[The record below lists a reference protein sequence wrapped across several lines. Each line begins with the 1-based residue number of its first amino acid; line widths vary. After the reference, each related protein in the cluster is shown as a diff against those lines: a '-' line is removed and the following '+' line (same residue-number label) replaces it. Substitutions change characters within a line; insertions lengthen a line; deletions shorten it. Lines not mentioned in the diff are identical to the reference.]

1 MKMVAFHKERRRVQE
16 VQRVIA
22 EHEAKGLDPD
32 ILLRIAGMA
41 LSKAARKRVRRLTG
55 GVPHL

>member
-1 MKMVAFHKERRRVQE
+1 MQE

-32 ILLRIAGMA
+32 ILRRIAGMA
-41 LSKAARKRVRRLTG
+41 LSKANRKRLRRLTG